1 MVLNK
6 NIAISES
13 GFIFNP
19 MTGDSF
25 SANPVGKDILQWM
38 REEKN
43 ADEIVLQ
50 LQQKYQVDAAVAEKD
65 VYDFIQMLKTYQL
78 IHDDEQA

>member
-25 SANPVGKDILQWM
+25 SANPVGRDILQWL
-38 REEKN
+38 REEKSTE
-43 ADEIVLQ
+43 EIVLQ
-50 LQQKYQVDAAVAEKD
+50 LQQKYKVEAAVAEKD
-65 VYDFIQMLKTYQL
+65 LYDFMLMLKTYQL
-78 IHDDEQA
+78 IQDDEQA